1 MASND
6 EIFST
11 VTRFRNRYGLLFKII
26 SAIICCTMI
35 PYACVFLAKGDL
47 IASVSLFAAVAA
59 LLCLAVLVTFPKTRA
74 VQKLMLKEN
83 CFRSGCRKDA
93 TEEKIFALMKD
104 TALGSLGKPILQKN
118 GSEQRIVWGPNDC
131 GIGIR
136 SYKKRGFFG
145 NCFITETFLDPA
157 KEIDAGEE
165 YVQVA
170 DPEIEGENRSAI
182 DESVGNYLV
191 SSSMHEEDGNSL
203 TATCADMV
211 DDARGLCE
219 DPQDP
224 KNILCYENLA
234 LHAAHLI
241 HGIYLAGEPKRIMR
255 EEFVRKESS
264 SPLFRFFQFM
274 TALSEKKLTGPFVI
288 LASCL
293 IFFGCLEIL
302 SWIFYLLGPDATTDR
317 LTAPVLVFG
326 IPVLLAPVGFLYGI
340 LRTFVDLLCAPG
352 FKKKNDVSTDS
363 DADA

>member
-59 LLCLAVLVTFPKTRA
+59 LLCLAVLVTVPKTRA

-83 CFRSGCRKDA
+83 CFRSGCRKDD

-104 TALGSLGKPILQKN
+104 TALGSLGKPELQKN
-118 GSEQRIVWGPNDC
+118 GEEQHIVWGPNDF

-136 SYKKRGFFG
+136 SYKKKGFFG
-145 NCFITETFLDPA
+145 SGFITETFMDPA
-157 KEIDAGEE
+157 KEIDARETSEQIDEAETSGK
-165 YVQVA
+165 
-170 DPEIEGENRSAI
+170 SALA
-182 DESVGNYLV
+182 ESVGNYLV

-264 SPLFRFFQFM
+264 SLLFRFFQFM

-302 SWIFYLLGPDATTDR
+302 SWIFYLLGPDATTDQ

-326 IPVLLAPVGFLYGI
+326 LPVLLAPVGFLYGI
-340 LRTFVDLLCAPG
+340 LRTFVDWLCSPG
-352 FKKKNDVSTDS
+352 FKNRKDDDPETD
-363 DADA
+363 A

>member
-26 SAIICCTMI
+26 IAIVCCTML
-35 PYACVFLAKGDL
+35 PYACIFLAKGDSIAACML
-47 IASVSLFAAVAA
+47 IVAVAF
-59 LLCLAVLVTFPKTRA
+59 LLCCAAIAIIPKTKA

-93 TEEKIFALMKD
+93 TEEKIFSLMKD
-104 TALGSLGKPILQKN
+104 TALASLGKPILENIN
-118 GSEQRIVWGPNDC
+118 GGHQIVWGPNDF
-131 GIGIR
+131 GIGVR
-136 SYKKRGFFG
+136 TYKKRGLFG
-145 NCFITETFLDPA
+145 NFFITETFLDPA

-165 YVQVA
+165 YVRVA
-170 DPEIEGENRSAI
+170 DPEIAGENRSAI
-182 DESVGNYLV
+182 AESVGNYLV

-264 SPLFRFFQFM
+264 SLLFRFFQFM

-302 SWIFYLLGPDATTDR
+302 SWIFYLLGPDATTDQ

-326 IPVLLAPVGFLYGI
+326 LPVLLAPVGFLYGI
-340 LRTFVDLLCAPG
+340 LRTFVDWLCSPG
-352 FKKKNDVSTDS
+352 FKNRKDDDPETD
-363 DADA
+363 A